1 MSVITT
7 QTMIPHA
14 TAHLKEDSPDGF
26 LGTETSGS
34 FDICGEPIFV
44 ALAAVVTSVCCRV
57 VVSGGPVC
65 LDTT

>member
-14 TAHLKEDSPDGF
+14 TTHLKEDFSDGF

-34 FDICGEPIFV
+34 FGVSGDPVFV
-44 ALAAVVTSVCCRV
+44 ALAVVVTLVCCGV
-57 VVSGGPVC
+57 VISGER
-65 LDTT
+65 LDLT